1 MINILYKT
9 IYAAF
14 IILLLA
20 IAGLFLSTML
30 PIPGQTEIKIVKS
43 GSMEPAIVTGSVVVV
58 RPATHYGVGDVITF
72 GRDTRDEIPTTHR
85 IVEAHGDG
93 ANATFV
99 TKGDANEDID
109 PRPIASSEVIGKVY
123 LSVPYAGF
131 VLDFARQP
139 IGFTLLI
146 GIPAALIILD
156 ELVRIVQEVGKLRRR
171 RRDEDEITHAFS
183 DAPSP
188 SSSPSPSQLQNQR
201 PRHFD
206 IPLP

>member
-9 IYAAF
+9 VYAAF
-14 IILLLA
+14 IIVLLA

-43 GSMEPAIVTGSVVVV
+43 GSMEPAIATGSVVVV
-58 RPATHYGVGDVITF
+58 RPADSYAAGDVITF

-85 IVEAHGDG
+85 VIEVQGSG
-93 ANATFV
+93 QNTVFI
-99 TKGDANEDID
+99 TQGDANEERD
-109 PRPIASSEVIGKVY
+109 PRPIALSEVIGKVFITI
-123 LSVPYAGF
+123 PYAGF

-146 GIPAALIILD
+146 GIPAALIIFD
-156 ELVRIVQEVGKLRRR
+156 ELLRIVQEVGKLRRR

-183 DAPSP
+183 DSP
-188 SSSPSPSQLQNQR
+188 TTSPTSTQMHK